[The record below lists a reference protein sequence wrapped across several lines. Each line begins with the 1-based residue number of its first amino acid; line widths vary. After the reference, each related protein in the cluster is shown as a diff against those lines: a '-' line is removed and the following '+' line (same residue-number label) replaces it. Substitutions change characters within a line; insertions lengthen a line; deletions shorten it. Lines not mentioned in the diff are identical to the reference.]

1 MNYCL
6 PYYITRENVICKQKN
21 SHFHFAIHVAIHTA
35 YWYVKIIHSVFIMKK
50 VRVFSN
56 SNKVE
61 LTLSTWELL
70 FIVTSLIK
78 VIRLDKENIKFNY
91 RVYKIIDKI
100 SLTLHNI

>member
-1 MNYCL
+1 
-6 PYYITRENVICKQKN
+6 
-21 SHFHFAIHVAIHTA
+21 
-35 YWYVKIIHSVFIMKK
+35 MKK

-78 VIRLDKENIKFNY
+78 VIRLDKGNIKFNY

-100 SLTLHNI
+100 VLTINNF

>member
-1 MNYCL
+1 
-6 PYYITRENVICKQKN
+6 
-21 SHFHFAIHVAIHTA
+21 
-35 YWYVKIIHSVFIMKK
+35 MKK

-61 LTLSTWELL
+61 LTFSTWELL
-70 FIVTSLIK
+70 LIVTSLIK
-78 VIRLDKENIKFNY
+78 VIRLDKGNIKFNY